1 MNIKVNQGLPKKVK
15 NSCLLVAANGT
26 TLSVSAKSLNSECG
40 GLLKKLQ
47 KNGDITGKSGEC
59 VTLLDLPGS
68 EFDRAIVVGF
78 GAADSLDRTSYLR
91 ILGLAFRAA
100 RKTGAATVISTLTEV
115 SIKAGG
121 EAESDFSPDSGSGL
135 EGDFGTKSESK
146 KQNPEAYAESWK
158 LNQQARI
165 HGESAYQ
172 FDGHKTSKAK
182 KSENSPPK
190 KQAAILVC
198 STLNQRQGN
207 AAAKNG
213 AAVASGTAVAKDL
226 GNLAANICTPSYL
239 ATLARQYGRKS
250 EQLKVSV
257 LGEKQMEKL
266 GMGAFLAVSRGSRQ
280 EGKLIVMEYRGASK
294 SSKPVVILGKGI
306 TFDTGGISIKPSAAM
321 DEMKFDMCGAAS
333 VFGTLAT
340 CLELKLKRNIIFVVA
355 AAENMPDGDAVRPGD
370 VVESMSGKTIE
381 ILNTDAEGRLVLCD
395 ALTYINRY
403 KPAAVID
410 IATLTGACVVA
421 LGGVATGLMSNNREL
436 TNQLLSASTVSGD
449 KAWELPLWDDYRSQL
464 DSNFADL
471 GNIGGRT
478 AGAITAGVFL
488 KQFATAYPWAHL
500 DIAGTGWLSG
510 RAKGATGRPVAL
522 LTQYLLD
529 N

>member
-1 MNIKVNQGLPKKVK
+1 MDIKANPGLPKKVK
-15 NSCLLVAANGT
+15 NSCLLVAANGA
-26 TLSVSAKSLNSECG
+26 TLSDSAKSLNSDCG
-40 GLLKKLQ
+40 GLLKKLL

-59 VTLLDLPGS
+59 VTLYDLPGS
-68 EFDRAIVVGF
+68 DFDRAIVVGF
-78 GAADSLDRTSYLR
+78 GDAKRLGRTSYLK
-91 ILGLAFRAA
+91 ILGLAFRTA
-100 RKTGAATVISTLTEV
+100 RKTGAATVVSALAEV
-115 SIKAGG
+115 NIKS
-121 EAESDFSPDSGSGL
+121 EDEPESDVGKSAPDI
-135 EGDFGTKSESK
+135 
-146 KQNPEAYAESWK
+146 ESWK
-158 LNQQARI
+158 LEQQARI
-165 HGESAYQ
+165 QGESAYS
-172 FDGHKTSKAK
+172 FDGHKSGKAK
-182 KSENSPPK
+182 KSDDSSRK
-190 KQAAILVC
+190 KQAAILV
-198 STLNQRQGN
+198 SSKLNQRQGTTS
-207 AAAKNG
+207 AKKG

-250 EQLKVSV
+250 EQLKVSI

-280 EGKLIVMEYRGASK
+280 EGKLIVMEYKGAAK

-333 VFGTLAT
+333 VFGTLEA
-340 CLELKLKRNIIFVVA
+340 CLQLKLKRNIIFIVA
-355 AAENMPDGDAVRPGD
+355 AAENMPDGDAARPGD
-370 VVESMSGKTIE
+370 VVESMSGTTIE

-395 ALTYINRY
+395 ALTYINRF

-421 LGGVATGLMSNNREL
+421 LGGVATGLMGNNREL
-436 TNQLLSASTVSGD
+436 TTQLLNAATVSGD
-449 KAWELPLWDDYRSQL
+449 KAWELPVWDDYRSQL

-500 DIAGTGWLSG
+500 DIAGTGWLG
-510 RAKGATGRPVAL
+510 GAAKGATGRPVAL

>member
-1 MNIKVNQGLPKKVK
+1 MDIKVNQGLPKKVK

-26 TLSVSAKSLNSECG
+26 TFSASAKSLNTACD
-40 GLLKKLQ
+40 GLLKKLL
-47 KNGDITGKSGEC
+47 KNGDITGKCGEC
-59 VTLLDLPGS
+59 LTLYDLPGS
-68 EFDRAIVVGF
+68 DFDRAIVVGF
-78 GAADSLDRTSYLR
+78 GTAERLDTSSYLK
-91 ILGLAFRAA
+91 ILGIAFKAA
-100 RKTGAATVISTLTEV
+100 RKTGAATVVSTLAEV
-115 SIKAGG
+115 SIETAD
-121 EAESDFSPDSGSGL
+121 EAQPQVAASAADV
-135 EGDFGTKSESK
+135 
-146 KQNPEAYAESWK
+146 ESWK
-158 LNQQARI
+158 LKQQARI
-165 HGESAYQ
+165 YGESAYR

-182 KSENSPPK
+182 KTTDSSSK
-190 KQAAILVC
+190 KQAAILV
-198 STLNQRQGN
+198 SSSKLNQRQGS
-207 AAAKNG
+207 ASAKAG
-213 AAVASGTAVAKDL
+213 AAIASGTAVAKDL

-250 EQLKVSV
+250 EQLKVTI

-280 EGKLIVMEYRGASK
+280 EGKFIVMEYKGAAK

-306 TFDTGGISIKPSAAM
+306 TFDTGGISIKPSATM

-333 VFGTLAT
+333 VFGTLEA

-355 AAENMPDGDAVRPGD
+355 AAENMPDGEAARPGD

-403 KPAAVID
+403 KPTAVID

-421 LGGVATGLMSNNREL
+421 LGGVATGLMGNNREL
-436 TNQLLSASTVSGD
+436 NQQLLSAATVSGD

-471 GNIGGRT
+471 ANIGGRT

-510 RAKGATGRPVAL
+510 GAKGATGRPVAL
-522 LTQYLLD
+522 VTQYLID
-529 N
+529 S